1 MLDLFDSFITTFG
14 LYLIEILV
22 VLLVYFIYQ
31 YHQQQRINI
40 TREIF
45 DFDRQKFTANDHQN
59 ASKTDA
65 KVSSNNATND
75 VKNDAEPDLASTSF
89 DAKHDGNSAERDVVK
104 ASTNA
109 ELKRQQLR
117 KKAFRKTHR
126 HI

>member
-14 LYLIEILV
+14 LYLIEILA

-40 TREIF
+40 TRETF
-45 DFDRQKFTANDHQN
+45 DFDRQKFPANDHQT

-65 KVSSNNATND
+65 KVSSSNATND
-75 VKNDAEPDLASTSF
+75 VENNAEPDLASTSF
-89 DAKHDGNSAERDVVK
+89 DAKHDGDLAEKTVAK
-104 ASTNA
+104 SETNA

-117 KKAFRKTHR
+117 KQSFRKHHR

>member
-14 LYLIEILV
+14 LYLIEILA

-45 DFDRQKFTANDHQN
+45 DFDRQKFPANDHQN

-65 KVSSNNATND
+65 KVSSNDATND
-75 VKNDAEPDLASTSF
+75 VKNDTKPDLASTSF
-89 DAKHDGNSAERDVVK
+89 DAKHDGNLAEKEVAK

-109 ELKRQQLR
+109 ESKRQQLR